1 MKMPKIIL
9 PLAVAAFA
17 LYDQIQTLS
26 KQNKTKVNQDQF
38 NAIINQLQAE
48 NAKLQQN
55 QAESDPATYSADKLQ
70 YSVEALFSGIADV
83 YWGSAYYVTIKNPT
97 KETIRLNGIRMTFA
111 VNGQFSQWIPVLES
125 AIIIPPNNPVRV
137 RLSGTTAYKLWA
149 TKGERKSVR
158 ETLQSA
164 GNRVEIKDV
173 LRADI
178 TVAWNTGT
186 GSEGD
191 PITIENVPGT
201 IMWTK
206 GVSYA
211 DGKNGAKSTLFNG
224 GVVND

>member
-1 MKMPKIIL
+1 MKMSKLIL
-9 PLAVAAFA
+9 PLAVAAYA
-17 LYDQIQTLS
+17 LYDQIQTLN

-48 NAKLQQN
+48 NAKLQQ
-55 QAESDPATYSADKLQ
+55 QAAESDPATYSADKLQ
-70 YSVEALFSGIADV
+70 YSVAALFSGIADV
-83 YWGSAYYVTIKNPT
+83 YWGSAYYVTIYNPT

-125 AIIIPPNNPVRV
+125 AIIIPSKTSVRV
-137 RLSGTTAYKLWA
+137 RLSGTCTTKLWA

-173 LRADI
+173 LRADL
-178 TVAWNTGT
+178 TVLWNTGT

-191 PITIENVPGT
+191 PITIDNVPGT

-211 DGKNGAKSTLFNG
+211 EGKNGAKSTLFNG
-224 GVVND
+224 GSDNE